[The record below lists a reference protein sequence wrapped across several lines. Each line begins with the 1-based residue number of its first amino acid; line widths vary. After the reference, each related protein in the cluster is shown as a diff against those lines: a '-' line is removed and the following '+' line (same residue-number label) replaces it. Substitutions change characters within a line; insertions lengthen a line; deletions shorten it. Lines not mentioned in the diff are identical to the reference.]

1 MPAPAAMPSAAAR
14 PAAVQKPGRESGLE
28 LLRILCMLFIIADH
42 YAGQSGAAVY
52 DTLPRALFFSALG
65 AGSRLGCD
73 IFVVL
78 GAWFLCRQPFRTRRA
93 LGLWLSLW
101 LYTVPL
107 TLLCWSI
114 PGSGVGLGTLRWA
127 MFPVPCCSCRAAP
140 HTRLSDK
147 S

>member
-65 AGSRLGCD
+65 ASSRL
-73 IFVVL
+73 
-78 GAWFLCRQPFRTRRA
+78 
-93 LGLWLSLW
+93 
-101 LYTVPL
+101 
-107 TLLCWSI
+107 
-114 PGSGVGLGTLRWA
+114 
-127 MFPVPCCSCRAAP
+127 
-140 HTRLSDK
+140 
-147 S
+147 